1 MTRGRP
7 LDINRVA
14 EIRRLYA
21 AGWPVVSIAHQL
33 NCGETLVHYHLGEKN
48 GTKAKVGSKVGSTY
62 VKKAGENLAEEQIDE
77 IYGAVKYENQGGKE
91 WL

>member
-14 EIRRLYA
+14 EIKRLYA
-21 AGWPVVSIAHQL
+21 AGYPVVAIAHQL
-33 NCGETLVHYHLGEKN
+33 NCGETLVHYHLDEKN
-48 GTKAKVGSKVGSTY
+48 GIKAKVGSKVGSTY
-62 VKKAGENLAEEQIDE
+62 VRKVGESLPEEQIDE
-77 IYGAVKYENQGGKE
+77 IFAGQKFDNFVGRE